1 MRGKVLGNSVASTFS
16 DAPGPI
22 APGGRENMNLLR
34 AAAEIARFLE
44 DQGIPY
50 FIIGGLA
57 LRWSLNSMKIT
68 NDLSAN
74 NWEV

>member
-1 MRGKVLGNSVASTFS
+1 
-16 DAPGPI
+16 
-22 APGGRENMNLLR
+22 MNLLR

-57 LRWSLNSMKIT
+57 LRWSLNLMKIT

>member
-1 MRGKVLGNSVASTFS
+1 
-16 DAPGPI
+16 
-22 APGGRENMNLLR
+22 MNLLR

-57 LRWSLNSMKIT
+57 PRWSLNSMKIT